1 MDQRIEVLSGAPL
14 VSESFHCRVIPTENP
29 RGSSGGIF
37 GMAIGASI
45 VNHRFL
51 GSAFGLARNDMS
63 VALFGEHF
71 LYLRLSA

>member
-1 MDQRIEVLSGAPL
+1 MITLLSVVRDSDVRARDTEVGEGMPLTSPFIE
-14 VSESFHCRVIPTENP
+14 
-29 RGSSGGIF
+29 GIY

-51 GSAFGLARNDMS
+51 GSAFGLARNDML